1 MNAPIPGFHTAELFF
16 SRREPQSLWPSEI
29 SRQEWIDRKAE
40 QIAADIRERIT
51 TDVSL
56 ALEIGAL
63 ALSDLSEDE
72 EDAAAIAILRYMP
85 GHEHRACL
93 LIDKAL
99 EAAILRTAGKQAAEL
114 AQNGP
119 DQD

>member
-1 MNAPIPGFHTAELFF
+1 MNAPSPGFLTAQLFYD
-16 SRREPQSLWPSEI
+16 RREPQSLWPSELDK
-29 SRQEWIDRKAE
+29 QEWIDRKAAE
-40 QIAADIRERIT
+40 IEKDIRERIT

-63 ALSDLSEDE
+63 ALSDLSEE
-72 EDAAAIAILRYMP
+72 ENDAAAIAMLRYMP

-99 EAAILRTAGKQAAEL
+99 ESAILRTAGKQAAEL
-114 AQNGP
+114 AQHGP